1 MSEQPL
7 ISGRGTCWKDK
18 RSPNT
23 YRYYFSLGIKDPK
36 TGRYK
41 RSPTYTVHCK
51 TKTEAKAAMQAK
63 LAEINSSGTVSKTK
77 KPTLLASYCW
87 AFHENRD
94 TELAPTSYERE
105 AYDCRHI
112 EDLFG
117 AFQTIEGLTPDLI
130 EETYAEARRTGKY
143 KPSELVRINAKLRQ
157 ILSNAVAKRIIDR
170 NPCATVHVRRP
181 RNKRESLTIDQV
193 ATLCTHLQHIEV
205 TAEAVGTLVLVYTGM
220 RKGEML
226 GLEWRDWDPAN
237 KTLKIDRQYTN
248 DHELRAPKSQESQR
262 KIPVGETL
270 AERLQSWSAI
280 QKELLASLGL
290 SQTGRTPIISDIAVE
305 QGVPT
310 VCHMKNYIFNHWFR
324 DFAVSCNLGIYEPN
338 NSTGGKLYK
347 GICPHQLRH
356 CVSTFMLAN
365 GSDVRSVQGILG
377 HADPNITLK
386 TYTSLVQQSEI
397 KAVKGYE
404 DFINAYIQRSEK

>member
-1 MSEQPL
+1 M
-7 ISGRGTCWKDK
+7 GG
-18 RSPNT
+18 
-23 YRYYFSLGIKDPK
+23 
-36 TGRYK
+36 
-41 RSPTYTVHCK
+41 
-51 TKTEAKAAMQAK
+51 
-63 LAEINSSGTVSKTK
+63 SS
-77 KPTLLASYCW
+77 ASYCW

-94 TELAPTSYERE
+94 TELVPTSYERE

-130 EETYAEARRTGKY
+130 EEAYAEARRTGKY
-143 KPSELVRINAKLRQ
+143 KPSELVRINSKLRQ

-193 ATLCTHLQHIEV
+193 ATLCTHLQHIEL

-248 DHELRAPKSQESQR
+248 DHELRAPRSQESQR

-290 SQTGRTPIISDIAVE
+290 SQTGSTPIISDIAVK

-404 DFINAYIQRSEK
+404 DFINAYIQKSEK

>member
-1 MSEQPL
+1 
-7 ISGRGTCWKDK
+7 
-18 RSPNT
+18 
-23 YRYYFSLGIKDPK
+23 
-36 TGRYK
+36 
-41 RSPTYTVHCK
+41 
-51 TKTEAKAAMQAK
+51 
-63 LAEINSSGTVSKTK
+63 
-77 KPTLLASYCW
+77 
-87 AFHENRD
+87 
-94 TELAPTSYERE
+94 
-105 AYDCRHI
+105 
-112 EDLFG
+112 
-117 AFQTIEGLTPDLI
+117 
-130 EETYAEARRTGKY
+130 
-143 KPSELVRINAKLRQ
+143 
-157 ILSNAVAKRIIDR
+157 
-170 NPCATVHVRRP
+170 
-181 RNKRESLTIDQV
+181 
-193 ATLCTHLQHIEV
+193 
-205 TAEAVGTLVLVYTGM
+205 M

-226 GLEWRDWDPAN
+226 GIEWRDWDPAN

-270 AERLQSWSAI
+270 TERLQSWSAI

-290 SQTGRTPIISDIAVE
+290 SQTGSTPIISDIAVE

-324 DFAVSCNLGIYEPN
+324 DFAVSCSLGIYEPN